1 MTADTDT
8 LPVNRA
14 LADALLAEDD
24 PLGVARL
31 LGELTGCLA
40 VAAKDDGLLGVAA
53 AEAARAVQVLRDDG
67 GEA

>member
-1 MTADTDT
+1 MVETDT

-14 LADALLAEDD
+14 LANALLAEDE
-24 PLGVARL
+24 PAGVARL

-53 AEAARAVQVLRDDG
+53 AEAARAVAVLKDDG
-67 GEA
+67 ADA